1 MTNMKEIR
9 QNIIAGMAALAV
21 TGICVLGTVGPV
33 QAGDSVQPVQL
44 QSGEPDIIV
53 VTGQIA

>member
-1 MTNMKEIR
+1 MTNLKDIR
-9 QNIIAGMAALAV
+9 QNIIAGVAAMAV
-21 TGICVLGTVGPV
+21 TGLCVFGTVGPV
-33 QAGDSVQPVQL
+33 QAGDTSQPVQL